1 MAIAIPALH
10 PSSKSKVKGGAVVFI
25 SRRKDIAHT
34 GEFEIKISVAFDPL
48 TMDYPAG
55 TISIKTNLSDSAK
68 GVFTAT
74 SIEIINSF
82 GKHTPTIFLT
92 GRCTLKLSEDIARPK
107 GCRYWLM
114 IADNRGVEGR
124 GTPDIVGFAIHDRVG
139 NRVAYGTG
147 TVIKGDIIVDP
158 A

>member
-1 MAIAIPALH
+1 
-10 PSSKSKVKGGAVVFI
+10 
-25 SRRKDIAHT
+25 
-34 GEFEIKISVAFDPL
+34 EIKISVAFDSL

-55 TISIKTNLSDSAK
+55 NISIKTNLSDSVK
-68 GVFTAT
+68 GVFTST

-114 IADNRGVEGR
+114 IADNRAAEGGR
-124 GTPDIVGFAIHDRVG
+124 GTPDIIGFAIHDRLG

-147 TVIKGDIIVDP
+147 SVIK
-158 A
+158 